1 MVVVD
6 AESWGEYITLSKRHP
21 NSDHGV
27 SLSFAFA
34 VNKMQEDVITGKPEA
49 SKTFLIKWK
58 TTHDRF
64 WNQWL

>member
-6 AESWGEYITLSKRHP
+6 AESWGEYITLSKRQP

-34 VNKMQEDVITGKPEA
+34 VNKMQGRCNH
-49 SKTFLIKWK
+49 WK
-58 TTHDRF
+58 TRSIKNFLDKVK
-64 WNQWL
+64 NNP